1 MVLKK
6 GPRGWRG
13 RQPGGRTVCG
23 KFLLTRRER
32 RVIELIR
39 RHRAALSLPPLEAFG
54 HLDSLFLFPSPSF
67 SPSFLFSLTLSP
79 LLLSRETCFRVCK
92 MR

>member
-6 GPRGWRG
+6 GAKRLGKG
-13 RQPGGRTVCG
+13 SRTVCG

-39 RHRAALSLPPLEAFG
+39 RHSAALSLPPLEAFRV
-54 HLDSLFLFPSPSF
+54 LRLIFLPSPS
-67 SPSFLFSLTLSP
+67 LI
-79 LLLSRETCFRVCK
+79 LLLTYTFAIIIIS
-92 MR
+92 